1 MSVNDFES
9 LLKQTVGLDATAL
22 GRAVIERAVWGRIAA
37 SGLPQWRD
45 YLEHARSTEDEVQ
58 ALLDAI
64 VLPETWF
71 FRDRIAFESLGRLAV
86 QCWLTASHG
95 DYLRLLSVGCG
106 SGEEPYSM
114 AMELLDAGFPAERIR
129 IDAIDISSQA
139 LARARRISS
148 AMRACTAG
156 AIRCRYWHPG
166 WIPLATLVDTDYLGV
181 DLDPGPNGA
190 VRQVINFFR
199 GNVLSDTFLSGRA
212 DYEFIFCR
220 NLLFYFD
227 AETQTRVAGV
237 LHEALGKNGV
247 AFVGSSEAELLT
259 KPSFVPVE
267 IPDAHAFL
275 KAGKHQV
282 RSATHTARTLRDQ
295 AMTPPPAKAG
305 KANKPQIRTALDL
318 AMRLAERGQWADVTR
333 LCESYV
339 RDHGESAQA
348 LYLLGRARDV
358 QGEIEAARGFYGRAI
373 ELHPEHTMA
382 SLRLAQ
388 LPDPKAGG
396 ERGSPVQSR
405 AGQSEGK
412 LKP

>member
-1 MSVNDFES
+1 MLVNDFET
-9 LLKQTVGLDATAL
+9 LLKQTVGLDPTSL
-22 GRAVIERAVWGRIAA
+22 GRAVIQRAVQDRMGA
-37 SGLPQWRD
+37 SGLQQWRD
-45 YLEHARSTEDEVQ
+45 YLEHVRSTEDELQ

-71 FRDRIAFESLGRLAV
+71 FRDRVAYESLGRLAV

-95 DYLRLLSVGCG
+95 EYLRLLSVGCG

-114 AMELLDAGFPAERIR
+114 AMELLDAGFPPERIR

-139 LARARRISS
+139 LARARQATYGKDSFRGNDL
-148 AMRACTAG
+148 RFTE
-156 AIRCRYWHPG
+156 RYF
-166 WIPLATLVDTDYLGV
+166 T
-181 DLDPGPNGA
+181 PGPDGFKLDSK
-190 VRQVINFFR
+190 VRQAVNFFR
-199 GNVLSDTFLSGRA
+199 GNVLAEEFLSARG
-212 DYEFIFCR
+212 DYDFVFCR

-227 AETQTRVAGV
+227 AETQSRVTGV
-237 LHEALGKNGV
+237 LHHALGKNGV
-247 AFVGSSEAELLT
+247 AFVSSSEAELLT
-259 KPSFVPVE
+259 KPSFVPIE

-282 RSATHTARTLRDQ
+282 RTATQTARVLRTQ
-295 AMTPPPAKAG
+295 VMAASAPAKTG
-305 KANKPQIRTALDL
+305 KEKPQIRTALDL
-318 AMRLAERGQWADVTR
+318 ALRLAERGQWSDVAR

-358 QGEIEAARGFYGRAI
+358 QGELEAARGLYGRAI
-373 ELHPEHTMA
+373 ELHPEHTLA

-388 LPDPKAGG
+388 LPDPK
-396 ERGSPVQSR
+396 PVVPVAPRLQSR
-405 AGQSEGK
+405 TSQAKGK

>member
-1 MSVNDFES
+1 MSVSDFES
-9 LLKQTVGLDATAL
+9 LLKQAVGLDATAL

-95 DYLRLLSVGCG
+95 DYLRLLSIGCG

-139 LARARRISS
+139 LARARQAVYGKESFRGNDL
-148 AMRACTAG
+148 RFTE
-156 AIRCRYWHPG
+156 RYFTPSPDG
-166 WIPLATLVDTDYLGV
+166 FK
-181 DLDPGPNGA
+181 LDSK
-190 VRQVINFFR
+190 VRQVVNFFR
-199 GNVLSDTFLSGRA
+199 GNVLSEAFLSGRG
-212 DYEFIFCR
+212 DYDFVFCR

-227 AETQTRVAGV
+227 AETQERVAGV
-237 LHEALGKNGV
+237 LHQALGKNGV
-247 AFVGSSEAELLT
+247 AFVSSSEAELLA

-282 RSATHTARTLRDQ
+282 RTATQTARTLRDQ

-305 KANKPQIRTALDL
+305 KANRPQIRTALDL

-358 QGEIEAARGFYGRAI
+358 QGEIEAARGYYGRAI
-373 ELHPEHTMA
+373 ELHPEHTLA

-388 LPDPKAGG
+388 LPDPKPGG
-396 ERGSPVQSR
+396 ERGSPAQGR

>member
-1 MSVNDFES
+1 MLVNDFET
-9 LLKQTVGLDATAL
+9 LLKQTVGLDATSL
-22 GRAVIERAVWGRIAA
+22 GRAVIQRAVQDRMSA
-37 SGLPQWRD
+37 SGLQQWRD
-45 YLEHARSTEDEVQ
+45 YLEHVRSTEDELQ

-71 FRDRIAFESLGRLAV
+71 FRDRIAYESLGRLAV

-95 DYLRLLSVGCG
+95 EHLRLLSVGCG

-114 AMELLDAGFPAERIR
+114 AMELLDAGFPPERIR

-139 LARARRISS
+139 LARARL
-148 AMRACTAG
+148 
-156 AIRCRYWHPG
+156 AIYGKDSFRGNDLRFTERYF
-166 WIPLATLVDTDYLGV
+166 A
-181 DLDPGPNGA
+181 PGPDGFKLDSK
-190 VRQVINFFR
+190 VRQAVNFFR
-199 GNVLSDTFLSGRA
+199 GNVLAEEFLSARG
-212 DYEFIFCR
+212 DYDFIFCR

-227 AETQTRVAGV
+227 AETQARVAGV
-237 LHEALGKNGV
+237 LHQALGKNGV

-259 KPSFVPVE
+259 KPSFVPIE
-267 IPDAHAFL
+267 IPDAYAFL

-282 RSATHTARTLRDQ
+282 RTATQTARVLRTQ
-295 AMTPPPAKAG
+295 VMAAAPAKTG
-305 KANKPQIRTALDL
+305 KEKPQIRTALDL
-318 AMRLAERGQWADVTR
+318 AMRLAERGQWPDVAR

-358 QGEIEAARGFYGRAI
+358 QGELEAARGLYGRAI
-373 ELHPEHTMA
+373 ELHPEHTLA

-388 LPDPKAGG
+388 LPDSK
-396 ERGSPVQSR
+396 PVGQTTPRLQSR
-405 AGQSEGK
+405 TAQSKGK

>member
-1 MSVNDFES
+1 MPVSDFET
-9 LLKQTVGLDATAL
+9 LLKQTVGLDATSL
-22 GRAVIERAVWGRIAA
+22 GRAVIQRAVHERMAT
-37 SGLPQWRD
+37 SGLQQWHD

-58 ALLDAI
+58 ALLDAV

-71 FRDRIAFESLGRLAV
+71 FRDRVSFETLGRLAV

-95 DYLRLLSVGCG
+95 DFLRLLSIGCG

-114 AMELLDAGFPAERIR
+114 AMELLDAGFPPERIR

-139 LARARRISS
+139 LSRAR
-148 AMRACTAG
+148 
-156 AIRCRYWHPG
+156 
-166 WIPLATLVDTDYLGV
+166 LATYGKDSFRGN
-181 DLDPGPNGA
+181 DLRFTERYFAPSPDGFKLDSK
-190 VRQVINFFR
+190 VRQSVNFFR
-199 GNVLSDTFLSGRA
+199 GNVLSDAFLSGRG
-212 DYEFIFCR
+212 DYDFIFCR

-227 AETQTRVAGV
+227 PETQSRVIGV
-237 LHEALGKNGV
+237 VHQALGKNGV
-247 AFVGSSEAELLT
+247 AFVSSSETALLT

-267 IPDAHAFL
+267 IPDANAFL

-282 RSATHTARTLRDQ
+282 RVATQTARVMRTQVL
-295 AMTPPPAKAG
+295 ASASAKSF
-305 KANKPQIRTALDL
+305 KEKPQIRTALDL
-318 AMRLAERGQWADVTR
+318 AMRLAERGQWSDVAR

-358 QGEIEAARGFYGRAI
+358 QGDMEEARGLYDRVI
-373 ELHPEHTMA
+373 KLHPEHTMA

-388 LPDPKAGG
+388 LPDPKPMAEPGAL
-396 ERGSPVQSR
+396 VQNR
-405 AGQSEGK
+405 TPPCKGN

>member
-1 MSVNDFES
+1 MPVIDFES

-22 GRAVIERAVWGRIAA
+22 GRAVIQRAVSERIAA
-37 SGLPQWRD
+37 SGLQQWRD
-45 YLEHARSTEDEVQ
+45 YLEHARSTEDELQ

-64 VLPETWF
+64 VRPETWF
-71 FRDRIAFESLGRLAV
+71 FRDRTAFETLGRLAV

-114 AMELLDAGFPAERIR
+114 AMELLDAGFPPERIR

-139 LARARRISS
+139 LARARQAVYGKDSFRGNDLRFSE
-148 AMRACTAG
+148 
-156 AIRCRYWHPG
+156 RYFTPSPEG
-166 WIPLATLVDTDYLGV
+166 FK
-181 DLDPGPNGA
+181 LDA
-190 VRQVINFFR
+190 KVRQAVTYHR
-199 GNVLSDTFLSGRA
+199 GNVLAEAFLSGRG
-212 DYEFIFCR
+212 DYDFIFCR

-227 AETQTRVAGV
+227 AVTQARVAGA
-237 LHEALGKNGV
+237 LHQALGKSGV
-247 AFVGSSEAELLT
+247 AFVSSCEAELLT

-282 RSATHTARTLRDQ
+282 RAATQTARTLRTQ
-295 AMTPPPAKAG
+295 VMEPPQTKTA

-318 AMRLAERGQWADVTR
+318 AMRLAERGQWSDVKR

-358 QGEIEAARGFYGRAI
+358 EGELEAARGLYGRAI
-373 ELHPEHTMA
+373 ELHPEHTLA
-382 SLRLAQ
+382 TLRLAQ
-388 LPDPKAGG
+388 LPAPKP
-396 ERGSPVQSR
+396 GSEPGPPLQSR
-405 AGQSEGK
+405 TTQSKGK